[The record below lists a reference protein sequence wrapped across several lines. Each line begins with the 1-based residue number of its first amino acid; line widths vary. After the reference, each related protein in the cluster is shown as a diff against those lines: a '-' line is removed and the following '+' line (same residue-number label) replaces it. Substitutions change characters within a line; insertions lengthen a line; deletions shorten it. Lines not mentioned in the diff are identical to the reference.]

1 MFQNQKVRWAVV
13 IGTFLLGLYWYAPNI
28 FDAKKFTFLPDSK
41 IVKGLDIQG
50 GIHLVLGVD
59 VKNFLIE
66 RAQRQAR
73 TLNEDLKTE
82 GLVGAEVVY
91 SATPRPSFIVKTTN
105 AQDLDKAKSYINK
118 TYPSTYQ
125 IISSDATQAH
135 FAYFDSVERE
145 QKERVVGQSI
155 EVIRNRIDSFGTLE
169 PNISAQGTDRIL
181 VQLPGIEDSEKAK
194 QLLNT
199 TAKLEF
205 MIISNEIDPGTLEM
219 WVKEAEEKGN
229 YTLGVTN
236 ENGLEY
242 AQYIRRI
249 NDDLMDRLPKDSEI
263 VFEMLPNVSSL
274 TEGRVPRLAKNDH
287 VVTGDMVEDA
297 YVGRDGQAGGRP
309 IVLFSMSV
317 EGRKPFGDL
326 TGNNLNKP
334 LGIVLDKVLKSAPNV
349 SARITDSGQISLGS
363 GTSHD
368 EMFEEAQFVSR
379 TLRAGALP
387 ASLQQLEERTIGPTL
402 GMDSVRKGSIAG
414 ILGGILIVIFM
425 CAYYG
430 ILGFIASLALG
441 MNVLLLMGILST
453 LGATLTLP
461 GIAGIV
467 LTMGMAIDA
476 NIIIFERVKD
486 ELRKGT
492 GLNAAIK
499 DGYNNA
505 LSAILD
511 SNITTAIV
519 CAVLLNYGTGPIK
532 GFAVTLI
539 CGVVT
544 SVFTAV
550 FVSRTLVDFAVQ
562 KLKLQKVI
570 GY

>member
-1 MFQNQKVRWAVV
+1 MFQNQKVRWAV
-13 IGTFLLGLYWYAPNI
+13 IWTTLAIAIYWYLPNVL
-28 FDAKKFTFLPDSK
+28 DSKKIGFLPESK
-41 IVKGLDIQG
+41 IVRGLDIQG

-59 VKNFLIE
+59 VKNFMSEKIE
-66 RAQRQAR
+66 RLSR
-73 TLNEDLKTE
+73 TIKEDLTKA
-82 GLVGAEVVY
+82 GVDGAEVTY
-91 SATPRPSFIVKTTN
+91 SATPKPSFVIKTSN
-105 AQDLDKAKSYINK
+105 GSALDQAKAHINK
-118 TYPSTYQ
+118 TYPATFQ
-125 IISSDATQAH
+125 ILNSSGSEAQ
-135 FAYFDSVERE
+135 FAYFDNVERE

-169 PNISAQGTDRIL
+169 PNIAAQGSDRIL

-205 MIISNEIDPGTLEM
+205 MIISNEIDSGRLET
-219 WVKEAEEKGN
+219 WVNEVEAAGN

-242 AQYIRRI
+242 VDYVRRI
-249 NDDLMDRLPKDSEI
+249 NADLADRLPENTEI

-274 TEGRVPRLAKNDH
+274 TEGRVPRLAKNDQI
-287 VVTGDMVEDA
+287 VTGDMVEDA

-309 IVLFSMSV
+309 VVLFSMSV
-317 EGRKPFGDL
+317 EGRRPFGEI
-326 TGNNLNKP
+326 TGNNINQP

-349 SARITDSGQISLGS
+349 SSRITDSGQISLGT
-363 GTSHD
+363 GNTD
-368 EMFEEAQFVSR
+368 EVFEEAQFVSR

-387 ASLQQLEERTIGPTL
+387 ASLQQLEERTVGPSL
-402 GMDSVRKGSIAG
+402 GSDFIKKGSIAG
-414 ILGGILIVIFM
+414 IIGCIGIVIFM
-425 CAYYG
+425 IAYYG
-430 ILGFIASLALG
+430 FFGVIASACLL
-441 MNVLLLMGILST
+441 MNVLLLLSILST

-467 LTMGMAIDA
+467 LTMGMAVDA
-476 NIIIFERVKD
+476 NIIIFERIKE

-499 DGYNNA
+499 DGFSNA

-519 CAVLLNYGTGPIK
+519 CLVLLNYGTGPIK

-544 SVFTAV
+544 SVYTAV
-550 FVSRTLVDFAVQ
+550 FVSRTVIDFMVQ
-562 KLKLQKVI
+562 KLKIQKVMR
-570 GY
+570 Y

>member
-1 MFQNQKVRWAVV
+1 MFQNQRVRWAIVW
-13 IGTFLLGLYWYAPNI
+13 GSFLLGLYWFSPNI
-28 FDAKKFTFLPDSK
+28 LDAKKVPVIPDSK

-59 VKNFLIE
+59 IKNFMIE
-66 RAQRQAR
+66 KIQRLSR
-73 TLNEDLKTE
+73 TISEDIKKE
-82 GLVGAEVVY
+82 GLSGVEVVY
-91 SATPRPSFIVKTTN
+91 SSEPKPSFIVKAGTRSE
-105 AQDLDKAKSYINK
+105 LDKARSLINK
-118 TYPSTYQ
+118 NFPSQFQAIETTNSQ
-125 IISSDATQAH
+125 IH

-145 QKERVVGQSI
+145 QTERVVDQSI

-169 PNISAQGTDRIL
+169 PNISTQGTDRIL

-205 MIISNEIDPGTLEM
+205 MIISNEVDSGTLET
-219 WVKEAEEKGN
+219 WVKEVEQKGN

-236 ENGLEY
+236 DNGLEY
-242 AQYIRRI
+242 AEYIRRI
-249 NDDLMDRLPKDSEI
+249 NDDLADRLPKDSEI

-274 TEGRVPRLAKNDH
+274 TEGRIPRLAKNDQ

-297 YVGRDGQAGGRP
+297 YVGRDSQGGGRP
-309 IVLFSMSV
+309 IVLFSMGAD
-317 EGRKPFGDL
+317 GRRPFGEI
-326 TGNNLNKP
+326 TGNNINKP
-334 LGIVLDKVLKSAPNV
+334 LGIILDKVLKSAPNV
-349 SARITDSGQISLGS
+349 SSRITDNGSISLGS
-363 GTSHD
+363 GSHD

-387 ASLQQLEERTIGPTL
+387 ASLKQLEERTVGPTL

-414 ILGGILIVIFM
+414 VIGGVLIVAFM
-425 CAYYG
+425 CFYYG
-430 ILGFIASLALG
+430 LLGVVASVALG
-441 MNVLLLMGILST
+441 LNVLLLLAILST

-492 GLNAAIK
+492 GLAAAIK
-499 DGYNNA
+499 DGYANA

-519 CAVLLNYGTGPIK
+519 CLVLLNYGTGPVK

-539 CGVVT
+539 CGVIT
-544 SVFTAV
+544 SVYTAV
-550 FVSRTLVDFAVQ
+550 FVSRTIIDFLVQ
-562 KLKLQKVI
+562 KLKFQNVI
-570 GY
+570 RC